1 MSPEKPSPRTKRACV
16 ASEEERAWV
25 TFYRRVGHD
34 LAIATE
40 VLAQLDADPEMKRA
54 HLALY
59 LCCKESFRLHKARLA
74 RNKRIGQFVRWLC
87 HGLFV
92 RPVQALRHAG
102 RQGGNLAV
110 ECLPE
115 PVKEPAVPQV
125 RQLTREPEFAQAASA
140 FGPPATSPTAT
151 TDAIGAN
158 GAELAASAS
167 SRTKASRSAA

>member
-1 MSPEKPSPRTKRACV
+1 MSPEKPYSRTKRTSV

-34 LAIATE
+34 LSIATE
-40 VLAQLDADPEMKRA
+40 VLAQLEADPEMKRA

-59 LCCKESFRLHKARLA
+59 LCCKESLRVHKARLA

-102 RQGGNLAV
+102 RRGGDLAV
-110 ECLPE
+110 ECLP
-115 PVKEPAVPQV
+115 VTVSEPAAHQV
-125 RQLTREPEFAQAASA
+125 RELTREPEFAR
-140 FGPPATSPTAT
+140 
-151 TDAIGAN
+151 
-158 GAELAASAS
+158 AS
-167 SRTKASRSAA
+167 SQFDSTVTPVAETAATARSSRAKVARKAA